1 MSRKEKLLADLRLGR
16 EAIRRDASSIASELD
31 IAAKVRRSVLSRPF
45 AWLGGALAAG
55 YILAGPKTRTVTKR
69 IETPGAKPKAK
80 AATGLLGTLFALLK
94 ILIPV
99 ARPILSAYAARR
111 MAEIASR
118 MER

>member
-1 MSRKEKLLADLRLGR
+1 MSRKEQLLGDLRLSR
-16 EAIRRDASSIASELD
+16 QAVQRDASSIASELD
-31 IAAKVRRSVLSRPF
+31 IAAKLRRSVLTRPF

-69 IETPGAKPKAK
+69 IEAPGAKSKAK
-80 AATGLLGTLFALLK
+80 SATGLLGALFALLK
-94 ILIPV
+94 ILIPI
-99 ARPILSAYAARR
+99 ARPVLSAYAARR